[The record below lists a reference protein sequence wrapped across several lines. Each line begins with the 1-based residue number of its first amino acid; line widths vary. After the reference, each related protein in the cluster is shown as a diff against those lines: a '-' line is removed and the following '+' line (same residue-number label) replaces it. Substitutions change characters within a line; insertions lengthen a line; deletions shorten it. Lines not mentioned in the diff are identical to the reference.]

1 MPPTAAA
8 PGSIVQVAALSRE
21 QQHAV
26 GSKRSLL
33 GAVFAFFSS
42 AGEDRSV
49 VRAARS
55 LRRGSATSMH
65 SELVVPEEIEAA
77 ADSALAPCC
86 GSPEIQSQAAPAAA
100 QRANSGSAP
109 VLIGNPCQFTMSD
122 PSHSSP
128 KRTSSEPFAVEP
140 ASKIFSLGS
149 TPTASLQPSPSHSPH
164 ITPRGR
170 SESLGVWLRTAA
182 SPLSVSPQQL
192 ETEFVQ
198 RQTALRPAVNSHDP
212 PNSSETLAPTD
223 RRPPHPVPIGFPDL
237 PVRLIR
243 PPRPLS
249 PPWSP
254 RNVYSVGRSPA
265 PQFDPQREHELQE
278 RARRGQAQAG
288 HGDAGYFFA

>member
-26 GSKRSLL
+26 GSKRFLL

-77 ADSALAPCC
+77 ADSALAPSC

-223 RRPPHPVPIGFPDL
+223 RRPP
-237 PVRLIR
+237 
-243 PPRPLS
+243 
-249 PPWSP
+249 
-254 RNVYSVGRSPA
+254 
-265 PQFDPQREHELQE
+265 LQCL
-278 RARRGQAQAG
+278 
-288 HGDAGYFFA
+288 

>member
-77 ADSALAPCC
+77 ADSALAPSC

-109 VLIGNPCQFTMSD
+109 VLIGNPCQSTMSD

-223 RRPPHPVPIGFPDL
+223 RRPPHPVPGFPDL

-254 RNVYSVGRSPA
+254 RNVHSVGRSHA
-265 PQFDPQREHELQE
+265 PQFDPQREHELQQ